1 MTLRTVL
8 RNEWRLLRADR
19 ALGLVLGVFALLFA
33 YALANGMA
41 WVDFQEET
49 LAAAREGNAE
59 RVESLETELQRIAD
73 GGRPS
78 SPFRDPR
85 SPSVLG
91 GAAGAHTAVLEPGP
105 LTALAVGQSDLLP
118 YYYDVSIQT
127 NESSFLQN
135 GEIENP
141 LNLLV
146 GRFDLAFVVVYLLPL
161 LILALSFNVLSG
173 EREQGTLALTLSQ
186 PVSARGVVSAKLAFR
201 AILVMG
207 LALGVSLLGVLFSG
221 GFGSP
226 GRVTLWCAAVAAY
239 ALFWFTLAAWVN
251 GLGRSSAWNA
261 TVLVGAWLLLVVV
274 LPAGVNITA
283 GLLHPL
289 PSRVEMITAQ
299 REASNEAVNQRS
311 ELLARYLEDHPELA
325 GGVAAD
331 EANRAA
337 LAWAATDAVNRR
349 LEEVTGVYDERLAA
363 QRTLARRYR
372 FLSPALLAQEAL
384 LDAAGTGDARFARF
398 RSQVREFAERWRT
411 FFVPAILAGEQMT
424 ADVLPGVPAFRFVDE
439 QMREV
444 SARAAIPLAALGALL
459 ALAGAGAVVRLR
471 RVTGP
476 GS

>member
-1 MTLRTVL
+1 MPLRTVL

-33 YALANGMA
+33 YALANGVA

-49 LAAAREGNAE
+49 LAAAREGNVE
-59 RVESLETELQRIAD
+59 RVEALGAELQRIAD

-91 GAAGAHTAVLEPGP
+91 GAPGAHTAVLDPGP

-118 YYYDVSIQT
+118 TYYDVSIQT

-146 GRFDLAFVVVYLLPL
+146 GRFDLAFVLIYLLPL

-186 PVSARGVVSAKLAFR
+186 PVSARGVVTAKLAFR
-201 AILVMG
+201 AILVLG
-207 LALGVSLLGVLFSG
+207 LALGVSLLGVLFTG

-226 GRVTLWCAAVAAY
+226 GRVALWCAAVAAY

-274 LPAGVNITA
+274 LPAAVNITA

-289 PSRVEMITAQ
+289 PSRVAMITAQ

-311 ELLARYLEDHPELA
+311 ELLAQYLEDHPELA
-325 GGVAAD
+325 GGVGAE

-349 LEEVTGVYDERLAA
+349 LEDVTTVYDERLAA
-363 QRTLARRYR
+363 QRDLVRHYR
-372 FLSPALLAQEAL
+372 FLSPALLTQEAL
-384 LDAAGTGDARFARF
+384 LDAAGTGDARFALF
-398 RSQVREFAERWRT
+398 EAQVREFAEHWRT

-424 ADVLPGVPAFRFVDE
+424 VKVLPHRPSFEFVDE
-439 QMREV
+439 RMSEV
-444 SARAAIPLAALGALL
+444 SSRAATPLFALAGLL
-459 ALAGAGAVVRLR
+459 ALVSGGAVVRLR

-476 GS
+476 G

>member
-33 YALANGMA
+33 YALANGIA
-41 WVDFQEET
+41 WVNFQEET
-49 LAAAREGNAE
+49 IAAAREGNVERAQALEAE
-59 RVESLETELQRIAD
+59 LERIEE

-91 GAAGAHTAVLEPGP
+91 GAPGARTAVLDPGP
-105 LTALAVGQSDLLP
+105 LTALAVGQTDLLP

-127 NESSFLQN
+127 NESTFLQN

-186 PVSARGVVSAKLAFR
+186 PVSVRGVVSAKLAFR

-207 LALGVSLLGVLFSG
+207 LALGVSLLEVLFTG

-226 GRVTLWCAAVAAY
+226 GRVALWCAAVAAY

-299 REASNEAVNQRS
+299 REASNDAVNQRS

-349 LEEVTGVYDERLAA
+349 LEEVTGAYDERLAA
-363 QRTLARRYR
+363 QRTLVRRYR
-372 FLSPALLAQEAL
+372 FLSPALLAQESL
-384 LDAAGTGDARFARF
+384 LDAAGTGDARFTRF
-398 RSQVREFAERWRT
+398 RSQVRDFAEHWRT

-424 ADVLPGVPAFRFVDE
+424 ADVLPGLPSFRFVDE

-444 SARAAIPLAALGALL
+444 TTRAAVPLTTLGALL
-459 ALAGAGAVVRLR
+459 VLVGAGAVRRLR

-476 GS
+476 A

>member
-1 MTLRTVL
+1 MPLRTVL

-19 ALGLVLGVFALLFA
+19 ALAAVLAVFVLLFA
-33 YALANGMA
+33 YALVNGMA
-41 WVDFQEET
+41 WVDFQEGT
-49 LAAAREGNAE
+49 VAAAREGNVE
-59 RVESLETELQRIAD
+59 RARALGEELERIAD
-73 GGRPS
+73 GGSPS

-91 GAAGAHTAVLEPGP
+91 GAAGAHTAVLDPAP
-105 LTALAVGQSDLLP
+105 LTGLAVGQTDLLP
-118 YYYDVSIQT
+118 YYYDVSIYT

-146 GRFDLAFVVVYLLPL
+146 GRFDLAFVLVYLLPL

-173 EREQGTLALTLSQ
+173 ERERGTLALTLSQ
-186 PVSARGVVSAKLAFR
+186 PVSVRGVVTAKLAFR
-201 AILVMG
+201 AILVLG
-207 LALGVSLLGVLFSG
+207 LALGVSLLGVLFTG

-226 GRVTLWCAAVAAY
+226 GRVLLWSLAVAVY
-239 ALFWFTLAAWVN
+239 ALLWFTLAAWVN

-274 LPAGVNITA
+274 LPAAVNIAA

-311 ELLARYLEDHPELA
+311 ELLAQYLEDHPELA
-325 GGVAAD
+325 IGVEPD

-349 LEEVTGVYDERLAA
+349 LEEVTDVHEESLAA
-363 QRTLARRYR
+363 QRTLVRRYR

-384 LDAAGTGDARFARF
+384 LDAAGTGDARFASF
-398 RSQVREFAERWRT
+398 ETQVRDFAESWQA
-411 FFVPAILAGEQMT
+411 FFVPPLLAGELMT
-424 ADVLPGVPAFRFVDE
+424 VEVLPRLPTFRFVDE
-439 QMREV
+439 PIRDV
-444 SARAAIPLAALGALL
+444 IARALVPIAVLLGLL
-459 ALAGAGAVVRLR
+459 VLVGAGAVARLR

-476 GS
+476 A

>member
-1 MTLRTVL
+1 M
-8 RNEWRLLRADR
+8 
-19 ALGLVLGVFALLFA
+19 
-33 YALANGMA
+33 
-41 WVDFQEET
+41 
-49 LAAAREGNAE
+49 
-59 RVESLETELQRIAD
+59 
-73 GGRPS
+73 
-78 SPFRDPR
+78 
-85 SPSVLG
+85 
-91 GAAGAHTAVLEPGP
+91 
-105 LTALAVGQSDLLP
+105 GQSDLLP

-226 GRVTLWCAAVAAY
+226 GRVALWCAAVTAY
-239 ALFWFTLAAWVN
+239 AFFWFTLAAWVN

-261 TVLVGAWLLLVVV
+261 TVLVGAWLLLVAV
-274 LPAGVNITA
+274 LPAAVNITA

-349 LEEVTGVYDERLAA
+349 LEEVTSVHDERLAA
-363 QRTLARRYR
+363 QRTLVRRYR
-372 FLSPALLAQEAL
+372 FLSPALLTQEAL

-398 RSQVREFAERWRT
+398 RSQVREFAEHWRN

-424 ADVLPGVPAFRFVDE
+424 ADVLPGLPSFRFVDE

-444 SARAAIPLAALGALL
+444 RARAAIPLAALGGLL
-459 ALAGAGAVVRLR
+459 VLVGAGAVVRLR

-476 GS
+476 

>member
-1 MTLRTVL
+1 MPLRVVL
-8 RNEWRLLRADR
+8 RNERRLLVADR
-19 ALGLVLGVFALLFA
+19 ALGLVLGAFVLLFA
-33 YALANGMA
+33 YALGNGMA
-41 WVDFQEET
+41 WVGFQHDT
-49 LAAAREGNAE
+49 VAAVRASNVE
-59 RVESLETELQRIAD
+59 RVRSIETELEHIES
-73 GGRPS
+73 GGQPS

-91 GAAGAHTAVLEPGP
+91 GASGAHTAILEPGP
-105 LTALAVGQSDLLP
+105 LTALAVGQTDLLP
-118 YYYDVSIQT
+118 YYYDVSIYT

-141 LNLLV
+141 LNLMV
-146 GRFDLAFVVVYLLPL
+146 GRFDLAFVLVYLMPL

-186 PVSARGVVSAKLAFR
+186 PVSARGVVTAKIAFR
-201 AILVMG
+201 ALLVVG
-207 LALGVSLLGVLFSG
+207 LALGVSLLGILVSG
-221 GFGSP
+221 GLGSP
-226 GRVTLWCAAVAAY
+226 GRILLWCAAVTAY

-274 LPAGVNITA
+274 LPAAVNITA

-325 GGVAAD
+325 GGVVAE

-337 LAWAATDAVNRR
+337 LAWAATEAVNDR
-349 LEEVTGVYDERLAA
+349 LEEVTSEYEERLGA
-363 QRTLARRYR
+363 QRTLVRRYR

-384 LDAAGTGDARFARF
+384 LDAAGTGDARFERF
-398 RSQVREFAERWRT
+398 QSQVRGFADEWRT
-411 FFVPAILAGEQMT
+411 FFVPALLAGDTMSAGVT
-424 ADVLPGVPAFRFVDE
+424 ADMPSFRFRDE
-439 QMREV
+439 PFGDV
-444 SARAAIPLAALGALL
+444 VGRAAVPLATLASLLLLVGGGA
-459 ALAGAGAVVRLR
+459 AIRLR

-476 GS
+476 A